1 MKIMSELYDNVDYNN
16 SKFECAG
23 PTKDVSFSEYKD
35 SNELFNKIK
44 NSQTKLSEVK
54 NKKTS
59 F

>member
-1 MKIMSELYDNVDYNN
+1 MSELYDNVDYNN

-44 NSQTKLSEVK
+44 NSQTKFSEVK